1 MAEEVGPAAI
11 SLRELARRAGVSHSA
26 PVHHFGTLQGL
37 LTALAITGFE
47 VLAAVLE
54 EHRED
59 IYEMGVAYVEWG
71 LRHPGHYAVMWQPRL
86 LDDTASQLQAA
97 RRRAWELLVEAVAAR
112 GAERGFGDVSSGEA
126 SSGAQAQPSE
136 LSKSGT
142 PNEPGAPG
150 GPGPLNESGTP
161 NEPGTPADA
170 LAAFSLV
177 HGLVSI
183 WLSGALPVP
192 KDPVARARAVT
203 QRLQFDGLAGLPS

>member
-37 LTALAITGFE
+37 LTALAIAGFE
-47 VLAAVLE
+47 ALAAVLE
-54 EHRED
+54 GHHED

-86 LDDTASQLQAA
+86 LDETDSELQVA
-97 RRRAWELLVEAVAAR
+97 RGRAWELLVEAVAAR
-112 GAERGFGDVSSGEA
+112 VAEVNSGAA
-126 SSGAQAQPSE
+126 SSD
-136 LSKSGT
+136 
-142 PNEPGAPG
+142 APG
-150 GPGPLNESGTP
+150 GPGTSGTP
-161 NEPGTPADA
+161 AAPSGPGMSGTPAAPSGPGMSGTPAAPADA

-192 KDPVARARAVT
+192 KDPATRARAVT
-203 QRLQFDGLAGLPS
+203 QRLQLDGLAGLPS

>member
-11 SLRELARRAGVSHSA
+11 SLRALARRAGVSHSA

-37 LTALAITGFE
+37 LTALAIAGFE
-47 VLAAVLE
+47 ALAGVLE
-54 EHRED
+54 DQRED

-126 SSGAQAQPSE
+126 SSGAQAAPSE

-142 PNEPGAPG
+142 PGARG
-150 GPGPLNESGTP
+150 ASAALRGPGTP
-161 NEPGTPADA
+161 NESGTPADA

-203 QRLQFDGLAGLPS
+203 QRLQLDGQAAQLR

>member
-11 SLRELARRAGVSHSA
+11 SLRALARRAGVSHSA

-37 LTALAITGFE
+37 LTALAIAGFE
-47 VLAAVLE
+47 ALAGVLE
-54 EHRED
+54 DQRED

-142 PNEPGAPG
+142 PGARG
-150 GPGPLNESGTP
+150 ASAALRGPGTP
-161 NEPGTPADA
+161 NESGTPADA

-203 QRLQFDGLAGLPS
+203 QRLQLDGQAAQLR

>member
-59 IYEMGVAYVEWG
+59 IYEMGVAYVQWA

-86 LDDTASQLQAA
+86 LDETASELQAA
-97 RRRAWELLVEAVAAR
+97 RRRAWELLVDAVAEKD
-112 GAERGFGDVSSGEA
+112 AERGFGKTNSGAVSSGAVSSAGEGA
-126 SSGAQAQPSE
+126 SAAPG
-136 LSKSGT
+136 
-142 PNEPGAPG
+142 EPGA
-150 GPGPLNESGTP
+150 
-161 NEPGTPADA
+161 PADA

-192 KDPVARARAVT
+192 KDPATHARAVT
-203 QRLQFDGLAGLPS
+203 QRLQLDGLAGLPS